1 MATEE
6 TGRQV
11 VIVIRHGER
20 IDNVEY
26 DWVIRSKRP
35 YDPPLTEVGVKQA
48 REVGSAF
55 KGKVKFMI
63 LFIRRLYK

>member
-1 MATEE
+1 MATKDTDTD
-6 TGRQV
+6 TGQV

-20 IDNVEY
+20 IDNVDY

-55 KGKVKFMI
+55 KGKVH
-63 LFIRRLYK
+63 